1 VTFVLRLSMASNAGR
16 ALVFAWLFAA
26 IAYGPISALAQQP
39 GSAPG
44 QAVRPVGVVAEIQ
57 PGRLILKTDAGPSI
71 EVQVPEGVVVLRVP
85 PGAKDLKAATKVS
98 AGEVAVGDRVFI
110 KGRLSEDQKSVVA
123 TSIMVMS
130 KTELSAAREKE
141 QEDWQKRGISG
152 VVKEL
157 NPATKELT
165 LAVRNVPPTPANPTR
180 PVVVT
185 MVPGAPLLRYA
196 PDSVKFGDAK
206 PGSLEEI
213 KVGDQVRA
221 LGTKS
226 EDGTH
231 FAAEELVSGTFRN
244 IAAAVISSDVAGGTV
259 TVKDLATGKPVLVRT
274 NPDSKLH
281 TLPPFIAMM
290 IARFNSGQPEAG
302 GPGGAARQPTG
313 GSGGPRGGA
322 ETEGGTGAA
331 NRRTGAGFGG
341 PAGGAPRDFNQMLD
355 HLPPLSLGDLKP
367 GQALIVVSTEGVKP
381 SEVTAIA
388 VLSGVEPI
396 LEARPK
402 GSNQVVLGPWNMTMG
417 GGGEEGVQ

>member
-1 VTFVLRLSMASNAGR
+1 MA
-16 ALVFAWLFAA
+16 FA
-26 IAYGPISALAQQP
+26 PVSALAQQP
-39 GSAPG
+39 GGTPG

-71 EVQVPEGVVVLRVP
+71 EVRVPEGVAVLRVP
-85 PGAKDLKAATKVS
+85 PGVKDLKAATKIS
-98 AGEVAVGDRVFI
+98 AGDLAVGDRIFI
-110 KGRLSEDQKSVVA
+110 KGRLSEDQQSVVA
-123 TSIMVMS
+123 ATIMVMT
-130 KTELSAAREKE
+130 KVELAAARQKE

-157 NPATKELT
+157 NPAAKELT
-165 LAVRNVPPTPANPTR
+165 LAVRNVPSTPANPTH

-185 MVPGAPLLRYA
+185 MAPGAPLLRYS
-196 PDSVKFGDAK
+196 PDSVKFSDAK
-206 PGSLEEI
+206 PSSLEEI
-213 KVGDQVRA
+213 KVGDQVRV

-244 IAAAVISSDVAGGTV
+244 IAATVISSDVAGGTL
-259 TVKDLATGKPVLVRT
+259 TLKDLATGEPVLVRT

-290 IARFNSGQPEAG
+290 IARFNSGQPDAG
-302 GPGGAARQPTG
+302 GPGSGARQPTG
-313 GSGGPRGGA
+313 RSGGPRGKA
-322 ETEGGTGAA
+322 VTGGEVGGA
-331 NRRTGAGFGG
+331 NRPTGEGFGG
-341 PAGGAPRDFNQMLD
+341 PGGMGGAPRDFNQMLD
-355 HLPPLSLGDLKP
+355 HMPPLSLGDLKP

-388 VLSGVEPI
+388 VLAGVEPI

-402 GSNQVVLGPWNMTMG
+402 GSNQVVLGPWNMTVG
-417 GGGEEGVQ
+417 GGGEEGGP